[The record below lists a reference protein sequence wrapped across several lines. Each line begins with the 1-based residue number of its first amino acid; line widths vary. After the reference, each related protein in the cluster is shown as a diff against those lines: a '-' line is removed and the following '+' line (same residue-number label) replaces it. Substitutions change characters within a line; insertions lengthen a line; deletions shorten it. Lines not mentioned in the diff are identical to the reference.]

1 MRYVNTGRL
10 VRDLGAVVE
19 DIDELIKAMGANAT
33 EAIGS
38 VRERIGRSL
47 HSVQHNWEDTGR
59 HAMRRAR
66 GAAKSTNR
74 YLQDNIWKVM
84 GIAAAAGIL
93 AGVLLSL
100 QGESPDEPRDEPR
113 D

>member
-19 DIDELIKAMGANAT
+19 DIDEMIKAMGSSAT
-33 EAIGS
+33 EAVAS
-38 VRERIGRSL
+38 ARERIAGSL
-47 HSVQHNWEDTGR
+47 HSAQRNLEDTGR
-59 HAMRRAR
+59 HAMRQTRSV
-66 GAAKSTNR
+66 AKSTNR
-74 YLQDNIWKVM
+74 YLQDNVWQIM

-100 QGESPDEPRDEPR
+100 KSGSPDERRD
-113 D
+113 

>member
-1 MRYVNTGRL
+1 
-10 VRDLGAVVE
+10 
-19 DIDELIKAMGANAT
+19 
-33 EAIGS
+33 
-38 VRERIGRSL
+38 
-47 HSVQHNWEDTGR
+47 
-59 HAMRRAR
+59 MRRAT

>member
-47 HSVQHNWEDTGR
+47 HSV
-59 HAMRRAR
+59 
-66 GAAKSTNR
+66 
-74 YLQDNIWKVM
+74 
-84 GIAAAAGIL
+84 
-93 AGVLLSL
+93 
-100 QGESPDEPRDEPR
+100 
-113 D
+113 